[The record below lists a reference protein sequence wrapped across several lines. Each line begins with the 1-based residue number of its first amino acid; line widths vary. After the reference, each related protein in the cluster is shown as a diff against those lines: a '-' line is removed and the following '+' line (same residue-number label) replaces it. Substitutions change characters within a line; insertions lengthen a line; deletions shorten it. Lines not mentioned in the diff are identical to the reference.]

1 MAVAITGCKCLPL
14 SGLTADISV
23 SQIFSSLFIPLAWLR
38 IWIMFVYY
46 VVLLFPD
53 GIFLIHEKTHLVLFL
68 NSCTKCL
75 KGKNKQK
82 KLWNEKEKKK
92 SLFALHTSSS
102 RDSPNRFFKMRA
114 PEFFFWSWSWQ
125 FLLKLHFPAVLRC
138 VVLCLVFFWILFFL
152 YIYIHSQE

>member
-46 VVLLFPD
+46 VVLLFPN
-53 GIFLIHEKTHLVLFL
+53 GIFLIHENTCLVLVL

-82 KLWNEKEKKK
+82 TVKLKGKKNA
-92 SLFALHTSSS
+92 SLHYIPHLPEIHQTAS
-102 RDSPNRFFKMRA
+102 FKCERLNL
-114 PEFFFWSWSWQ
+114 FFFSKVEVGNS
-125 FLLKLHFPAVLRC
+125 C
-138 VVLCLVFFWILFFL
+138 
-152 YIYIHSQE
+152 

>member
-46 VVLLFPD
+46 VVLLFPN
-53 GIFLIHEKTHLVLFL
+53 GIFLIHENTCLVLFFS
-68 NSCTKCL
+68 SCTKYL

-82 KLWNEKEKKK
+82 TVKVKGEKKIC
-92 SLFALHTSSS
+92 LFALHTSSS
-102 RDSPNRFFKMRA
+102 RDSPNRFFQMRA
-114 PEFFFWSWSWQ
+114 PEFFC
-125 FLLKLHFPAVLRC
+125 LKLKLTILAETAFSNRVEVC
-138 VVLCLVFFWILFFL
+138 CFFV
-152 YIYIHSQE
+152 

>member
-1 MAVAITGCKCLPL
+1 MKTGLKREEVNPKTCISCNSTGLISYSSVFCRAVSVLSHSSLFSQIDPSKPVNLKEQWPLLALSAYLPL

-53 GIFLIHEKTHLVLFL
+53 GIILIHKNTCLVLLL

-82 KLWNEKEKKK
+82 TVK
-92 SLFALHTSSS
+92 
-102 RDSPNRFFKMRA
+102 
-114 PEFFFWSWSWQ
+114 
-125 FLLKLHFPAVLRC
+125 
-138 VVLCLVFFWILFFL
+138 
-152 YIYIHSQE
+152 